1 MHQSISLLILFLTL
15 SSLSLSTTNGQK
27 LKCNNKTQKE
37 MDMIVA
43 RIMTFGTDRPFP
55 KDKAELRDYCKEQTR
70 LVQKLENYKT
80 SCLKNQAKSIVA
92 VIIYSIKQVTNTYCK
107 RPNSRRSSELLDS
120 ASCAN
125 AATNDYNK
133 CSIEYIERLLY
144 AKTLGQSKD
153 RLIQSCCGYFAI
165 YNCVR
170 QQAAKHP
177 EQCTDERIDA
187 NINYIRTFFDNAI
200 NAACGEYSGD
210 NDKCDKVT
218 VPPPKKS
225 NKKSLPASFFNPLVN
240 LLSNL

>member
-1 MHQSISLLILFLTL
+1 MSISINLIILVVIITL
-15 SSLSLSTTNGQK
+15 SATIDAQK
-27 LKCNNKTQKE
+27 LKCNSKTEKE
-37 MDMIVA
+37 MDQIVA

-55 KDKAELRDYCKEQTR
+55 ADKAKLKEYCKEQVR
-70 LVQKLENYKT
+70 LVGKLESYKT
-80 SCLKNQAKSIVA
+80 QCLKNQAKSIVS
-92 VIIYSIKQVTNTYCK
+92 VIIYSIKQVTSTYCK
-107 RPNSRRSSELLDS
+107 RPNSKRSSELVDS
-120 ASCAN
+120 AVCAN

-144 AKTLGQSKD
+144 AKTLPQGKD

-170 QQAAKHP
+170 TQAAKHSNV
-177 EQCTDERIDA
+177 CTAERIDA

-218 VPPPKKS
+218 IPPAKKS
-225 NKKSLPASFFNPLVN
+225 SKKHSLPASFFNPLVN
-240 LLSNL
+240 LLSNI